1 MLTTSCDV
9 SLVHTPPDT
18 CSWPP
23 PKVADTESVTARII
37 KCAPDELG
45 HLAQILRALGG
56 HAFVRQTEGDAVPV
70 AGDTPRHLLET
81 DRQARLSAPIYDAN
95 GDTLAFLEVLVPKS
109 CWDDLP
115 QKLLASLINSVAR
128 GVSERWFRL
137 RYRRQWII
145 AALRHPQR
153 VDFITLA
160 IDRLN
165 RVVGADH
172 WARDLLRDWGLQVS
186 SELSL
191 SAVFQGCAA
200 PLRARRF
207 CDAAVTLVGAK
218 DGGAWSV
225 LITPPDSSADSSG
238 QSERVLV
245 HARSRF
251 GVLTSVGLPSARQR
265 ASFGLPPRM
274 LRRVSEYID
283 AHLDAILDIPE
294 LANYLGISESHF
306 ARCFQRSTGLTPHS
320 YVMRRRLTRA
330 QELLASTNRAMVDIA
345 LATGFADQSHFS
357 RRFHQLTGV
366 APGMFRAMHR

>member
-9 SLVHTPPDT
+9 SLVLTPPDAF
-18 CSWPP
+18 SWPER
-23 PKVADTESVTARII
+23 KAADIESVTARII
-37 KCAPDELG
+37 KCARDELG
-45 HLAQILRALGG
+45 HLVQILRALGG
-56 HAFVRQTEGDAVPV
+56 HAFVRQTEGDSVPV

-95 GDTLAFLEVLVPKS
+95 GDTLAFLDVLVPKS
-109 CWDDLP
+109 SWEDLP

-145 AALRHPQR
+145 AALRHPEG

-160 IDRLN
+160 VDRQN

-172 WARDLLRDWGLQVS
+172 CARDLLRDWGLQVGA
-186 SELSL
+186 ELSL

-200 PLRARRF
+200 PLRTRRF
-207 CDAAVTLVGAK
+207 CDAAVTLVGVK
-218 DGGAWSV
+218 DGASWSV
-225 LITPPDSSADSSG
+225 LVTPPDSSADSFG

-245 HARSRF
+245 HARPRS
-251 GVLTSVGLPSARQR
+251 GALTSVGLPSARQDG
-265 ASFGLPPRM
+265 SFGLPPRM

-283 AHLDAILDIPE
+283 AHLDATLDIPE

-306 ARCFQRSTGLTPHS
+306 ARRFRQSTGLTPHS

-330 QELLASTNRAMVDIA
+330 QELLSSTDRAMVDIA
-345 LATGFADQSHFS
+345 LTTGFADQSHFS
-357 RRFHQLTGV
+357 RRFHELTGV
-366 APGMFRAMHR
+366 APGIFRAMHR